1 MHYLNEFVVLYQ
13 TSPIGPTI
21 IGTELKII
29 TRYHTSVM
37 NPFST
42 GVSKANYIVYYL
54 TLLRGIHMT
63 SPCIDMLELGGSVG
77 TLLQARTT
85 TEGNKQ
91 LNFSV
96 KRNHRQLATYFMF
109 EAYFMMRELF

>member
-1 MHYLNEFVVLYQ
+1 
-13 TSPIGPTI
+13 
-21 IGTELKII
+21 
-29 TRYHTSVM
+29 M

-54 TLLRGIHMT
+54 TLLIKRNTHE